1 MNVDLL
7 AYRCPNAQ
15 LFLNQLL
22 PSFIE
27 SGEAELRISSIEPSL
42 ERSLRQRV
50 AHLDLNVEIDAA
62 VTEVPITDEHRDAW
76 SADFDE
82 EDYGDVSVIRT
93 FAIRRTDVIVLELK

>member
-1 MNVDLL
+1 MNIDLL

-22 PSFIE
+22 PTFIA

-62 VTEVPITDEHRDAW
+62 VSEVPITDEHRNAW
-76 SADFDE
+76 SNEFDE

-93 FAIRRTDVIVLELK
+93 FSIRRT

>member
-1 MNVDLL
+1 MKIDLL

-22 PSFIE
+22 PTFIA
-27 SGEAELRISSIEPSL
+27 SGEAVLRIFSIEPSL

-50 AHLDLNVEIDAA
+50 AHLDLDVEIDAE
-62 VTEVPITDEHRDAW
+62 VTEAPITDEHRNAW
-76 SADFDE
+76 SNDFDE

-93 FAIRRTDVIVLELK
+93 FSVRRT